1 LEPDN
6 RKTYRIKIE
15 EDVIINRSVRAEGLD
30 ISEDGIYVYTNR
42 TFLTDTIIDLWFNI
56 DGEKVEISAKVRQ
69 SQPGIGFGAC
79 FYDFQTET
87 REKIRN
93 YVNQKINDEIKNDE

>member
-1 LEPDN
+1 LKSDN
-6 RKTYRIKIE
+6 RKSYRLKIE

-42 TFLTDTIIDLWFNI
+42 TFLKDAIIDLWFNL
-56 DGEKVEISAKVRQ
+56 DGEKVEICAKIRQ

-79 FYDFQTET
+79 FCDFETET
-87 REKIRN
+87 KEKIRN
-93 YVNQKINDEIKNDE
+93 FVNQRINNEE